1 MKDNILIIDG
11 FNYLFRAYYGLPSA
25 IKLPDGKQGNAVYG
39 FLAFMRRIVGHLKP
53 ENVVVVF
60 DSETG
65 ILNKKIE
72 MPEYKSNRNDYD
84 DEMFQQL
91 SIIKQLLEIAEVP
104 VIEDPDC
111 EADDVIGTLASN
123 RYFSQSTK
131 YISSGDNDFVQL
143 VSNEIFLAKEVQGRI
158 KTLNVNGVLNK
169 YNIMPSQ
176 YVDYISLK
184 GDVSDNIKGVPG
196 IGAITAQKLLNKYND
211 IHGVIENVDKLRPSL
226 SENIKRY
233 QEYIIKNKEFLRI
246 NTNLNL
252 DSYLEQLQNKYNS
265 DILFSK
271 TNDIFKNCQKT
282 ESNV

>member
-25 IKLPDGKQGNAVYG
+25 IKLPDGRQGNAVYG
-39 FLAFMRRIVGHLKP
+39 FLAFMRRIVEYLNP

-65 ILNKKIE
+65 LLNKKIE
-72 MPEYKSNRNDYD
+72 MPEYKSNRNNYD

-104 VIEDPDC
+104 VIEDPDS

-196 IGAITAQKLLNKYND
+196 IGAITARKLLNEYND
-211 IHGVIENVDKLRPSL
+211 IHGVIENVDKLRLSL

-246 NTNLNL
+246 NTDLNL

-271 TNDIFKNCQKT
+271 TNEII
-282 ESNV
+282 SYL